1 MEELIYRHKKE
12 LKELQAAIQALKKS
26 VTKGDKRKKKE
37 IDTLIKQ
44 KGDDLAK
51 KHQEEKSAF
60 EADGLVIKK
69 ENGFANFFFMYLL
82 PKLGPPTV
90 FYDEVKYIEKRAR
103 AQRRK
108 EKKIMKQLE
117 EMKLMEENCRS
128 LIDHREE
135 ELSLLDSQLVVLKR
149 KVYEVP
155 ADGNCLFSAIA
166 HQLHINHI
174 KPRGIAE
181 SAKTLR
187 SNKERFL
194 PFMHSETGEV
204 LTEEEF
210 DEYCY
215 KLSHTNEWGGQ
226 LEIQALSESLHV
238 AITVVQAARPP
249 VSFGAGT
256 ASLYL
261 VYFRK
266 AFSLGEHYDSL
277 VPV

>member
-69 ENGFANFFFMYLL
+69 EN
-82 PKLGPPTV
+82 V

-187 SNKERFL
+187 FCAAEYIKSNKERFL

-226 LEIQALSESLHV
+226 LEVIIYYRSFF
-238 AITVVQAARPP
+238 TVN
-249 VSFGAGT
+249 F
-256 ASLYL
+256 
-261 VYFRK
+261 
-266 AFSLGEHYDSL
+266 
-277 VPV
+277 

>member
-1 MEELIYRHKKE
+1 LRENLKMEELIYRHKKE

-44 KGDDLAK
+44 
-51 KHQEEKSAF
+51 
-60 EADGLVIKK
+60 
-69 ENGFANFFFMYLL
+69 
-82 PKLGPPTV
+82 
-90 FYDEVKYIEKRAR
+90 
-103 AQRRK
+103 

-187 SNKERFL
+187 FCAAEYIKSNKERFL